1 MTTNDMACSQ
11 LVEVITEYLED
22 ALAPEERARIE
33 EHMAGCDGCVAH
45 LAQVR
50 ATLRVAGS
58 LADEDLPRE
67 TEEALVGLF
76 RTWAAE
82 RT

>member
-1 MTTNDMACSQ
+1 MTTNDMACRE
-11 LVEVITEYLED
+11 LVELVTEFLED

-33 EHMAGCDGCVAH
+33 EHMARCDGCLAH

-50 ATLRVAGS
+50 ATLRVAG
-58 LADEDLPRE
+58 APAEEDLPPE

-82 RT
+82 GT